1 MEMFRDE
8 KFTLKANGSEEK
20 VYWKVMVI
28 VAAVVFYKKLTIKS
42 GTWVVQFWPQGAG
55 IWTNQSPKVQ
65 MLGVGLWKLLINQPI
80 TDSFLHDMILMAS
93 VWNGASM
100 G

>member
-1 MEMFRDE
+1 MEVFRDE

-28 VAAVVFYKKLTIKS
+28 VADVVFYKKLTIKS

-55 IWTNQSPKVQ
+55 I
-65 MLGVGLWKLLINQPI
+65 
-80 TDSFLHDMILMAS
+80 
-93 VWNGASM
+93 
-100 G
+100 

>member
-1 MEMFRDE
+1 MEVFRDE

-42 GTWVVQFWPQGAG
+42 GTWVVQFWPRGAG
-55 IWTNQSPKVQ
+55 IRKNQSSKVE
-65 MLGVGLWKLLINQPI
+65 MLGVGSWKL
-80 TDSFLHDMILMAS
+80 
-93 VWNGASM
+93 
-100 G
+100 

>member
-1 MEMFRDE
+1 MEVFRDE

-28 VAAVVFYKKLTIKS
+28 IAAVVFYKKLTIKS

-65 MLGVGLWKLLINQPI
+65 MLGVGLWKL
-80 TDSFLHDMILMAS
+80 
-93 VWNGASM
+93 
-100 G
+100 